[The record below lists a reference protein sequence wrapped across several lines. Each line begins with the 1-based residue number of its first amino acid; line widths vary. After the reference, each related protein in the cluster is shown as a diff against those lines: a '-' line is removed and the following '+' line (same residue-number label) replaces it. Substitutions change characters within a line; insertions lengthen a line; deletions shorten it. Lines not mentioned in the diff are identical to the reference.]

1 MQYAIYEGNIDR
13 LRKKAKHIQ
22 NKCRKYG
29 CDFRLVDCK
38 MKLDT

>member
-22 NKCRKYG
+22 NLAQKAAP
-29 CDFRLVDCK
+29 
-38 MKLDT
+38 